1 MPSYASRLSKTRRK
15 LRISTGLDSIT
26 FSLLF
31 NIFDISKI
39 PRFLRAIS
47 SFGAAP
53 VKDGETQVLIKLTL
67 YTKDVAKQRLHRFD

>member
-53 VKDGETQVLIKLTL
+53 VKDGETQVLNKTDIVHKGCSKTA
-67 YTKDVAKQRLHRFD
+67 TSPV